1 MSKVSLPSLLRQV
14 RKAISKENY
23 QEAEVLYGKILEDP
37 EMVDNLDIRLRHAYC
52 LEKLGNI
59 EQAVETYT
67 AVIRIYN
74 QTGEEGA
81 AAALEQIIS
90 DLRNKSEANQPE
102 ENQPE
107 IAEEADIEIPD
118 DAALMGQLCEMGE
131 LVTLNVGDVLC
142 KNGDMPDILWLL
154 KSGVLSVQLP
164 DYEEPDTIQVKDG
177 HLALVGEVGFF
188 TKQRR
193 VADVHATTMVELYIV
208 RASDIHARQE
218 NNPGFAKAMDRL
230 LIERW
235 AEPVLTRHTV
245 FERVNDIDRM
255 RIMHTFK
262 RLSLGPGETLV
273 EAGKEHNYTYM
284 LLSGCMFFMHSKE
297 QPDDTTET
305 DDGSLMSTVFPG
317 DMIHLGGL
325 LKGYQSDYRVVT
337 ATPVQLLRLSR
348 EEFEP
353 FTPRRPW
360 IIQAILRF
368 SRRPANLQ
376 IMKPEDD
383 YLWKADRHI
392 KTGPNSLE

>member
-1 MSKVSLPSLLRQV
+1 MSDVSLPKLLRQV
-14 RKAISKENY
+14 RKAVAQENF
-23 QEAEVLYGKILEDP
+23 QEAEELYGKILENP
-37 EMVDNLDIRLRHAYC
+37 EMEDNLDIHLRHAYC
-52 LEKLGNI
+52 SEKLGNI
-59 EQAVETYT
+59 EQAIETYT
-67 AVIRIYN
+67 AVIKIYKKS
-74 QTGEEGA
+74 GEEGA
-81 AAALEQIIS
+81 AAALEQLI
-90 DLRNKSEANQPE
+90 EALQKEPE
-102 ENQPE
+102 ETEGETADASSNQPE
-107 IAEEADIEIPD
+107 IEIPDSEIPD
-118 DAALMGQLCEMGE
+118 DAALMERLCNMGE
-131 LVTLNVGDVLC
+131 LVTFNAGDMLC
-142 KNGDMPDILWLL
+142 KNGDMPDHLWLL
-154 KSGVLSVQLP
+154 KSGELSVQLP
-164 DYEEPDTIQVKDG
+164 EYEEPDIIQVKDG

-193 VADVHATTMVELYIV
+193 IADVHATSVAELYIV
-208 RASDIHARQE
+208 RASDIHAQQE
-218 NNPGFAKAMDRL
+218 KDPGFSKAIDRL

-255 RIMHTFK
+255 RIMHSFK
-262 RLSLGPGETLV
+262 RITLGPGETLV
-273 EAGKEHNYTYM
+273 EAGEEHDYTYM
-284 LLSGCMFFMHSKE
+284 LQSGCMFFMHSKE

-353 FTPRRPW
+353 FTLRRPW

-368 SRRPANLQ
+368 SHRPANLQ

-392 KTGPNSLE
+392 KTQ

>member
-1 MSKVSLPSLLRQV
+1 MSNVSLPNLLRQV
-14 RKAISKENY
+14 RKAIAKENY
-23 QEAEVLYGKILEDP
+23 QEAEALYRKILKLP
-37 EMVDNLDIRLRHAYC
+37 EMADDLDIHLRHAYC
-52 LEKLGNI
+52 LEKLGDI
-59 EQAVETYT
+59 GQAIETYS
-67 AVIRIYN
+67 AVIHFYKES
-74 QTGEEGA
+74 GEEGA
-81 AAALEQIIS
+81 ASALEQS
-90 DLRNKSEANQPE
+90 LSGLRDKSEKNQSEESLPE
-102 ENQPE
+102 TT
-107 IAEEADIEIPD
+107 EEADIEIPD
-118 DAALMGQLCEMGE
+118 DAALMGLLCDMGE
-131 LVTLNVGDVLC
+131 LVALNDGEVLC
-142 KNGDMPDILWLL
+142 KSGDMPDHLWLL
-154 KSGVLSVQLP
+154 KSGELSVQLP
-164 DYEEPDTIQVKDG
+164 EYDEPDIIQVKDG

-193 VADVHATTMVELYIV
+193 VADVHVNKMAELYIV
-208 RASDIHARQE
+208 KTSDIHEKQE
-218 NNPGFAKAMDRL
+218 NDPGFAKAMDRL

-262 RLSLGPGETLV
+262 RLSFGPGETLV
-273 EAGKEHNYTYM
+273 EAGQEHDYTYM

-297 QPDDTTET
+297 QPDDTSET
-305 DDGSLMSTVFPG
+305 DDGSLMSTIFPG

-353 FTPRRPW
+353 FTLRRPW

-368 SRRPANLQ
+368 SHRPAKLQ

-392 KTGPNSLE
+392 KTE